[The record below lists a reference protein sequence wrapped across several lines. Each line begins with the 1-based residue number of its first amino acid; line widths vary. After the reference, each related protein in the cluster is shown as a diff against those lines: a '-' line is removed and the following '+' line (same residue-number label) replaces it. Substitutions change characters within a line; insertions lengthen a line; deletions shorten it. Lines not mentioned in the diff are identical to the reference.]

1 MSIIF
6 CERKHQT
13 ANRMRDYDWF
23 KMIVMVKVERKYQNS
38 QFQYLYM
45 EVQLIYYMLII
56 FLKQNTGQSI

>member
-23 KMIVMVKVERKYQNS
+23 KMIVMVKVERKYQNR

-45 EVQLIYYMLII
+45 EVQLI
-56 FLKQNTGQSI
+56 